1 VFSGENILM
10 TDYRGVAAGDVA
22 AIHQLYALQS
32 HLIDSGRQRDWAA
45 TFTTDGEFHSPSY
58 PEPVVGSSDLEAF
71 AGRFYSGAEAAD
83 EVHRHVITN
92 LLVETAVEA
101 ELTVRGYLQIVATKR
116 GGDTRLVRMT
126 TITDRVIRVGDE
138 WKIARRIVSRDDA
151 PRNP

>member
-1 VFSGENILM
+1 M
-10 TDYRGVAAGDVA
+10 TDYRGVATDDVV

-32 HLIDSGRQRDWAA
+32 HFIDSGRQRDWAA
-45 TFTTDGEFHSPSY
+45 TFTVDGEFHSPSY
-58 PEPVVGSSDLEAF
+58 PEPVVGFSDLEAF
-71 AGRFYSGAEAAD
+71 AGRFYSGADAAD

-92 LLVETAVEA
+92 LLVEPAAEA
-101 ELTVRGYLQIVATKR
+101 ELTVCGYLQIVATTR

-138 WKIARRIVSRDDA
+138 WKIARRSVFRDDA